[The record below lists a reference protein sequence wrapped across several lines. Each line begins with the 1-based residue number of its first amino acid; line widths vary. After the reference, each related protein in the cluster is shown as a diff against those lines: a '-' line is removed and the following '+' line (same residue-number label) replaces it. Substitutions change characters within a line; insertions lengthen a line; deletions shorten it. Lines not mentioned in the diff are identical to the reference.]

1 MKLTTVKCGLCDNW
15 MASMVTKRGAPFL
28 YCGVCKYGFMLLAK
42 EGKDNFSS
50 KAQEI
55 DETDL
60 PEPTKKWFKDKNATI
75 NQG

>member
-1 MKLTTVKCGLCDNW
+1 
-15 MASMVTKRGAPFL
+15 
-28 YCGVCKYGFMLLAK
+28 MLLAK